1 MANREISSG
10 LRKEVASLE
19 CRGRVLTSPQ
29 HYREAAGC
37 DRGSKEEG
45 EAGTGAGAT
54 RPRADDASLV
64 DHVG

>member
-1 MANREISSG
+1 M
-10 LRKEVASLE
+10 ASLE